1 MARDYGRELTEV
13 RNALATMTEAGGVV
27 QMRIGDQ
34 SYTMSRQQLEN
45 REQYLL
51 TKIRIRA
58 GGGRSIIGEVT
69 L

>member
-1 MARDYGRELTEV
+1 MARDYVRELTQV
-13 RNALATMTEAGGVV
+13 RDAITEAIVSGGLV

-34 SYTMSRQQLEN
+34 SYTLSLGKL
-45 REQYLL
+45 REFEQDLL
-51 TKIRIRA
+51 SKIRIRA